1 MTDVLINPQAAE
13 LGRRNAI
20 LNARGMGHHEARF
33 AGALSIKTVLRG
45 RATWETAGGRFDLVP
60 GSLLVLNDG
69 EEYTITTDA
78 LQPVE
83 TFCLFFA
90 RGFVEDAFRAET
102 EGSAGLIEEPEQTR
116 KIEFFERLHF
126 ESPLMREIETAREC
140 LKKDRQDC
148 LSSTFYEAAL
158 ALVREQVDVAKRA
171 GRLPSLRA
179 ATRAEIVRRL
189 GVATSYLHASSDRG
203 VTIAEAAREACLSPF
218 HFHRLFTRFH
228 GVTPHRYL
236 NRLRLERARAL
247 LRASDRSVID
257 VATECGFESLGSF
270 TTLYKR
276 TFGVSPGA
284 AKKQES
290 RIGGDRDGATMRP

>member
-1 MTDVLINPQAAE
+1 MTDVLINPNAAA
-13 LGRRNAI
+13 LGSVNAI
-20 LNARGMGHHEARF
+20 LNARGTGHHEARF
-33 AGALSIKTVLRG
+33 AGPLSIKTVSRG
-45 RATWETAGGRFDLVP
+45 RATWETRDGRFELMP
-60 GSLLVLNDG
+60 GSLLLLNHG

-90 RGFVEDAFRAET
+90 RGFVEDAYRAATTSSEK
-102 EGSAGLIEEPEQTR
+102 LLDLKQTLA
-116 KIEFFERLHF
+116 ISFFEKLHF
-126 ESPLMREIETAREC
+126 DSPLVAEVARARAR
-140 LKKDRQDC
+140 LDRQEC
-148 LSSTFYEAAL
+148 LSSTFYSTAIE
-158 ALVREQVDVAKRA
+158 LVRAQVDVDLRTS
-171 GRLPSLRA
+171 RLPSLRA
-179 ATRAEIVRRL
+179 ATRAELVRRL
-189 GVATSYLHASSDRG
+189 GIATAYLHANSDRG

-236 NRLRLERARAL
+236 SRLRLERARAL

-257 VATECGFESLGSF
+257 VAAECGFESLGSF

-276 TFGVSPGA
+276 TFGVSPGV

-290 RIGGDRDGATMRP
+290 RIGGNGSGTTMPS